1 MGLFLLGWDDEA
13 DVKFGG
19 RCACN
24 FMVQTEMTCAFEGGR
39 SFWFVDEKVSI
50 SRWATHN
57 QFEEQRAKRKV
68 ADLPFR

>member
-19 RCACN
+19 RWACN

-39 SFWFVDEKVSI
+39 SFWFVDEEVSI
-50 SRWATHN
+50 SRWATHS
-57 QFEEQRAKRKV
+57 QF
-68 ADLPFR
+68 